1 MTIENTQPS
10 PGQGVSW
17 KMKMWEHDRSRSV
30 WFRPPTSAQ
39 LTTWPQGTKSK
50 WFDILQKIPH
60 LNNFLT
66 VATKWAE
73 HSYWELPYRTIWSI
87 RVFICKRP
95 VRPDDHLQEAG
106 PSRLSFARGRSIW
119 MIICKRPAN
128 SNDHWQEAGL
138 SGWSFARGQSI
149 RMIICKRPVHPDDYL
164 QEAGP
169 SGWSFARGQPIQMII
184 CKWPVHPDDLL

>member
-1 MTIENTQPS
+1 
-10 PGQGVSW
+10 
-17 KMKMWEHDRSRSV
+17 MKMWEHDRSRSV

-106 PSRLSFARGRSIW
+106 PSRLSFARGRSNQI
-119 MIICKRPAN
+119 
-128 SNDHWQEAGL
+128 
-138 SGWSFARGQSI
+138 
-149 RMIICKRPVHPDDYL
+149 IICKRPVHPDDHLHEAGPHGWSSAGGRSVRMIICRRLVCLDDHL

-169 SGWSFARGQPIQMII
+169 SGWSFAGVWSVRMII
-184 CKWPVHPDDLL
+184 CKRLDLFFFRLARPLVIHSLNPLS